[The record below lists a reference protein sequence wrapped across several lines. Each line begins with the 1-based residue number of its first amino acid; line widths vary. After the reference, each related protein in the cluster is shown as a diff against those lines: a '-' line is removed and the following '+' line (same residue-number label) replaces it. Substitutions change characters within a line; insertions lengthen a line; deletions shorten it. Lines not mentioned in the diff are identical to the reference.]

1 MKRLLVYI
9 LIISFIILSCND
21 RKLGGGYFFLPK
33 YESIDVGYPNQE
45 AIIYMSKN
53 ESVFENI
60 IIRGDVIDVQSS
72 SKFIIA
78 KRDPLID
85 ENKNSGILEYYI
97 INKKNYAVIGPLSYK
112 IFLETTK
119 KLSVNLQFE

>member
-1 MKRLLVYI
+1 M
-9 LIISFIILSCND
+9 
-21 RKLGGGYFFLPK
+21 
-33 YESIDVGYPNQE
+33 
-45 AIIYMSKN
+45 
-53 ESVFENI
+53 FENI

-119 KLSVNLQFE
+119 KLSVNLQLE